1 VRADDLEEL
10 GPCLDVSQHQGA
22 HEKQQRRRRNGTIVR
37 KNASAPAQRTV
48 IAGQSR
54 MTHGPHPV
62 LAGTLGVQSSNR
74 TPTDECRALSNERE
88 SRPVIGIYIVTKN
101 MTVDQHTKGR
111 ERLSAAGAPESAMK
125 LHSCFGE
132 DGKLQVFDIW
142 ESQEA
147 FDEFLTY
154 LGPVMEELG
163 IELAQPPT
171 IMPIVDLIQQ

>member
-1 VRADDLEEL
+1 
-10 GPCLDVSQHQGA
+10 
-22 HEKQQRRRRNGTIVR
+22 
-37 KNASAPAQRTV
+37 
-48 IAGQSR
+48 
-54 MTHGPHPV
+54 M
-62 LAGTLGVQSSNR
+62 
-74 TPTDECRALSNERE
+74 
-88 SRPVIGIYIVTKN
+88 IGIYIVTNN
-101 MTVDQHTKGR
+101 MTIEQHTRGR
-111 ERLSAAGAPESAMK
+111 ERLRAAGAPEGAMK

-171 IMPIVDLIQQ
+171 IMPIVDLVQQ